1 MLQLWG
7 KNQNLDLGQ
16 QEKFLITIVGP
27 TAIGKTATSTALARF
42 FNSEIISAD
51 ARQFYKEMSIG
62 TAVPSPSELDKVPHH
77 FIHHISI
84 EKDYSV
90 GDYEIDAIHLIE
102 NKFKQKDKLFL
113 VGGSGLYID
122 AVLKGLDDFPVIAPK
137 VREELQKV
145 FLENGIST
153 LQKKLQQLDPGYYK
167 VVDKNNAHRLIRALE
182 VCIGSGKPY
191 SSFLKKKSKNRNFNV
206 LKIGLKADRELLY
219 ERINNRVDLMMEAGL
234 LNEAKELYD
243 RRHLNALQTVGY
255 KELFSF
261 LNEEIS
267 LEKAIEEIKKNSRR
281 YAKRQL
287 TWLRKDTEIKWFE
300 FDDDVNDIIKYIKL
314 KTS

>member
-1 MLQLWG
+1 
-7 KNQNLDLGQ
+7 
-16 QEKFLITIVGP
+16 VGP
-27 TAIGKTATSTALARF
+27 TAIGKTATSIKLAKY

-51 ARQFYKEMSIG
+51 ARQFYKEMRIG
-62 TAVPSPSELDKVPHH
+62 TAVPSPSELAEVPHH

-84 EKDYSV
+84 KRDYSV
-90 GDYEIDAIHLIE
+90 GDYEKDAIYLIE
-102 NKFKQKDKLFL
+102 NKFKESDMLFL

-122 AVLKGLDDFPVIAPK
+122 AVLRGLDDFPVVSPK
-137 VREELQKV
+137 IREELQKV
-145 FLENGIST
+145 FLESGILT
-153 LQKKLQQLDPGYYK
+153 LQNKLQQLDPEYYE

-191 SSFLKKKSKNRNFNV
+191 SSFLKKKSKKRNFKI

-219 ERINNRVDLMMEAGL
+219 GRINKRVDVMMEEGL

-243 RRHLNALQTVGY
+243 RRQLNALQTVGY
-255 KELFSF
+255 KELFLF
-261 LNEEIS
+261 LKQELTLEE
-267 LEKAIEEIKKNSRR
+267 AVEEIKKNSRR

-287 TWLRKDTEIKWFE
+287 TWLRKDEEIKWFE
-300 FDDDVNDIIKYIKL
+300 YDGDLNHLIDYIKL

>member
-1 MLQLWG
+1 M
-7 KNQNLDLGQ
+7 
-16 QEKFLITIVGP
+16 GP
-27 TAIGKTATSTALARF
+27 TAIGKTATSIKLAKY

-51 ARQFYKEMSIG
+51 ARQFYKEMRIG
-62 TAVPSPSELDKVPHH
+62 TAVPSPSELAEVPHH

-84 EKDYSV
+84 KRDYSV
-90 GDYEIDAIHLIE
+90 GDYEKDAIYLIE
-102 NKFKQKDKLFL
+102 NKFKESDMLFL

-122 AVLKGLDDFPVIAPK
+122 AVLRGLDDFPVVSPK
-137 VREELQKV
+137 IREELQKV
-145 FLENGIST
+145 FLESGILT
-153 LQKKLQQLDPGYYK
+153 LQNKLQQLDPEYYE

-191 SSFLKKKSKNRNFNV
+191 SSFLKKKSKKRNFKI

-219 ERINNRVDLMMEAGL
+219 GRINKRVDVMMEEGL

-243 RRHLNALQTVGY
+243 RRQLNALQTVGY
-255 KELFSF
+255 KELFLF
-261 LNEEIS
+261 LKQELTLEE
-267 LEKAIEEIKKNSRR
+267 AVEEIKKNSRR

-287 TWLRKDTEIKWFE
+287 TWLRKDEEIKWFE
-300 FDDDVNDIIKYIKL
+300 YDGDLNHLIDYIKL

>member
-1 MLQLWG
+1 M
-7 KNQNLDLGQ
+7 GQ
-16 QEKFLITIVGP
+16 QEKYLITIVGP
-27 TAIGKTATSTALARF
+27 TAIGKTATSIALGSF

-51 ARQFYKEMSIG
+51 ARQFYKEMRIG
-62 TAVPSPSELDKVPHH
+62 TAVPSPSELDIVPHH

-84 EKDYSV
+84 ERDYSV
-90 GDYEIDAIHLIE
+90 GDYEMDAIQVIE

-137 VREELQKV
+137 IREELQKV
-145 FLENGIST
+145 FLESGIST
-153 LQKKLQQLDPGYYK
+153 LQKKLQQLDPGYYE

-191 SSFLKKKSKNRNFNV
+191 SSFLKKKSKKRDFNI
-206 LKIGLKADRELLY
+206 LKIGLKADRKLLY

-234 LNEAKELYD
+234 LNEAKVLYD

-287 TWLRKDTEIKWFE
+287 TWMRKDTEIKWFE
-300 FDDDVNDIIKYIKL
+300 YDEDVNNIIKHIKL

>member
-1 MLQLWG
+1 MLQLWS

-16 QEKFLITIVGP
+16 QEKYLITIVGP
-27 TAIGKTATSTALARF
+27 TAIGKTATSIALARF

-90 GDYEIDAIHLIE
+90 GDYEMDAIQLIE

-122 AVLKGLDDFPVIAPK
+122 AVLKGLDDFPIIAPK
-137 VREELQKV
+137 IREELQKV
-145 FLENGIST
+145 FLESGIST

-191 SSFLKKKSKNRNFNV
+191 SSFLKKKSKKRNFNV

-219 ERINNRVDLMMEAGL
+219 GRINNRVDLMMEAGL

-261 LNEEIS
+261 LNKEIS

-300 FDDDVNDIIKYIKL
+300 FDEDVNNIIKHIKL

>member
-1 MLQLWG
+1 LWS

-16 QEKFLITIVGP
+16 QEKYLITIVGP
-27 TAIGKTATSTALARF
+27 TAIGKTATSIALARF

-90 GDYEIDAIHLIE
+90 GDYEMDAIQLIE

-122 AVLKGLDDFPVIAPK
+122 AVLKGLDDFPIIAPK
-137 VREELQKV
+137 IREELQKV
-145 FLENGIST
+145 FLESGIST

-191 SSFLKKKSKNRNFNV
+191 SSFLKKKSKKRNFNV

-219 ERINNRVDLMMEAGL
+219 GRINNRVDLMMEAGL

-261 LNEEIS
+261 LNKEIS

-300 FDDDVNDIIKYIKL
+300 FDEDVNNIIKHIKL